1 MIPAGD
7 AADTKSKT
15 QQQQQQ
21 QQPVSQSQSVFDEY
35 YNDWDGNE
43 EAESDETGDI
53 LGHSLVDD
61 VNNVDRQV
69 ESLISRICLQNESS
83 SVSLFLTAS

>member
-15 QQQQQQ
+15 QQQQ
-21 QQPVSQSQSVFDEY
+21 PVSQSQSVVDEY

-69 ESLISRICLQNESS
+69 ESLIS
-83 SVSLFLTAS
+83 